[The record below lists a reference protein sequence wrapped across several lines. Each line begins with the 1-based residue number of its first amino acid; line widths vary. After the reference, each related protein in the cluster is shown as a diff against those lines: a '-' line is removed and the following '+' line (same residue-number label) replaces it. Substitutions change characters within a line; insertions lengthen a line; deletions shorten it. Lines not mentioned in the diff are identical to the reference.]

1 MVNSANENQ
10 RRTQMKI
17 NLLEANDLDWQDY
30 GADSRFS
37 YPIGYSGALLG
48 YDGDGHIDLLYRWE
62 AGKYCHFHRHLCEVR
77 STVLKGSLE
86 VITYEDGEEVSSRLR
101 EAGSYSHM
109 PEGDVHMERGGPD
122 GALVLFNL
130 HAPDGRLTEML
141 DEAGNTLKTLTI
153 ESVLK
158 QFAH

>member
-1 MVNSANENQ
+1 
-10 RRTQMKI
+10 MKI
-17 NLLEANDLDWQDY
+17 NLLETTNLDWQNY
-30 GADSRFS
+30 GPDTRFS
-37 YPIGYSGALLG
+37 YPIGYSGALLA
-48 YDGDGHIDLLYRWE
+48 YDGIGHIDLLYRWE

-77 STVLKGSLE
+77 STIIQGSLE
-86 VITYEDGEEVSSRLR
+86 VVTLEDGKEISSIIREV
-101 EAGSYSHM
+101 GSYSHM
-109 PEGDVHMERGGPD
+109 PEGDVHMERGGPE

-153 ESVLK
+153 GSVLK